1 MLVFLCWFLFS
12 WNVCLLNLLIMVLM
26 LVLGLLL
33 DFEIVVLKIWVVWIC
48 CDLFFFYVLV
58 VMLLWLKIL

>member
-12 WNVCLLNLLIMVLM
+12 WNVCLLILLIMVLM

-33 DFEIVVLKIWVVWIC
+33 DFEIVELKIWVGWIC
-48 CDLFFFYVLV
+48 CDLFFFYVLI
-58 VMLLWLKIL
+58 VMLL